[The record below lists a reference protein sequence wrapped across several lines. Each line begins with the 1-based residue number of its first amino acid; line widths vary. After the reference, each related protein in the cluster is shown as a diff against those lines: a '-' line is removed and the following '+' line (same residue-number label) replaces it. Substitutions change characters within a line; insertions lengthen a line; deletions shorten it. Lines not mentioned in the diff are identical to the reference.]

1 VLQRRASVLSLQEAI
16 NALDAGRLPP
26 RAAVLTFDDGYGDTV
41 DRVLPL
47 LERNGV
53 PATVFVTPGT
63 PGEAFWWDELA
74 GMLLQQP
81 VSPTLEL
88 ELRGRKQLWSLSDQG
103 ASSVNQVRSR
113 RHALSAVA
121 AELRGLSVA
130 ERDEQMSRIRAWS
143 GRPEARVAAA
153 HRGLTVEEI
162 RHLAKSRQIEIGAH
176 TMSHPVLPSLPESA
190 QLREI
195 EESRSCLEWITGKAV
210 TLFSYPHGSYTA
222 STMAAVRNSGF
233 VAACCSMRD
242 VASARSNRLALPRLW
257 VADLDGPRFDTW
269 LRHWLVN

>member
-1 VLQRRASVLSLQEAI
+1 MLQRRASILTLQEAI

-26 RAAVLTFDDGYGDTV
+26 RAAVMTFDDGYRDTV

-47 LERNGV
+47 LERNAV
-53 PATVFVTPGT
+53 PATVFVTPGK
-63 PGEAFWWDELA
+63 PGKAFWWDELA

-88 ELRGRKQLWSLSDQG
+88 ELGGRKKIWSLSDYR
-103 ASSVNQVRSR
+103 APAVNQVHSR
-113 RHALSAVA
+113 RHTLSAVA
-121 AELRGLSVA
+121 AELRGLGVA
-130 ERDEQMSRIRAWS
+130 DRDEQMSRIRAWC
-143 GRPEARVAAA
+143 GRPEAPVAAA
-153 HRGLTVEEI
+153 HRGLTLEEI
-162 RHLAKSRQIEIGAH
+162 RQLAESRQIEIGAH

-195 EESRSCLEWITGKAV
+195 EESRSRLAAITGTAV
-210 TLFSYPHGSYTA
+210 TLFSYPHGSYSA
-222 STMAAVRNSGF
+222 STMAAVRKSGF
-233 VAACCSMRD
+233 VAACCSIPD
-242 VASARSNRLALPRLW
+242 VATARSHRLALPRLW